1 MSEEVLKALM
11 QLFGITARLDGVTD
25 VERQL
30 VQDFLNQQLNQQDV
44 PKYFNI
50 FEQYAT
56 QSTSEVYEEG
66 MKLTP
71 VRLSSRMLRLA
82 TQIIKEL
89 TQQQKVVVLIRLLEL
104 VNLDHRISLQ
114 EEDFLDTVATIFNI
128 EPGEYAAIKHFVTE
142 KVPLL
147 RLQEPLLLCLHAPS
161 VEPLVYGRSIIVPQL
176 QGTLVILR
184 VPSVEAYFAKYIGD
198 KEYYLNGV
206 LMHPL
211 HIYPL
216 PPGSSIRGARI
227 EPIYYSDIVR
237 SFLQEKHR
245 QPIVLRAEQIAY
257 RFPSGVEAIKTLS
270 IQEYGGNLVGIM
282 GASGSGKSTLIEL
295 LAGIKKP
302 QTGKVTVNGVDV
314 HAGGMAGIIGFVPQ
328 QDFLIEELTVYENL
342 YYAARLCFANL
353 TEEAIKQKVNK
364 TLQDLGLYE
373 VRHLTVGDELDR
385 ILSGGQR
392 KRLNI
397 ALELLREPAV
407 LFVDEPTSGLSS
419 RDSENVM
426 DLLKELA
433 LKGKLVI
440 TVLHQPSSDIFK
452 MLDSLYILD
461 LGGYLIYA
469 GKPADALT
477 YFKNAASQVN
487 SKYIECH
494 ECGNIA
500 VEQLFD
506 IIEMRVVD
514 EYGRF
519 TNKRKRTPRQWHELF
534 QQHSKEIAGMAGSA
548 GELKPLT
555 SQLVRPSFFKQW
567 TLFAL
572 RDARIKLSS
581 PSYMTLAILQA
592 PVLAF
597 LLAYINRYY
606 PLEEGHTNYT
616 LFHNSNLPA
625 YIFVAVIIAL
635 FMGMTIG
642 AEEILK
648 DKRILFRERFLALN
662 RHSYLLAKATILFGL
677 SAVQTTLL
685 TLVGNLTIGIEW
697 ALFDEYWLILF
708 STACFANL
716 LALNLSSAF
725 KKSTVIYISIPIL
738 LIPQLILGGVVVRF
752 DRMNPTLVAHATTH
766 IPSISH
772 WVASRWAFEALMLE
786 QFRDNGFMRPQYEW
800 KKQIAESEYKAIF
813 LHERLMAAKD
823 SIVMGQRAIYWAT
836 VIGNTMEGEPFLE
849 QHPRYLPVVAVLRE
863 ATNEKLSAIVPLL
876 DSLLRHMRA
885 YYMERGER
893 ARLSL
898 KRWSELQTRNATA
911 KQTYQR
917 LYLHSHNE
925 AVERFVNNIDMG
937 NFVRLTAEGYRPNIF
952 LAYLDGNGFFTHFF
966 APVKWK
972 WGMAWD
978 TFYVN
983 MLVLWVM
990 TFVLYWALYWHWL
1003 ERLLLWLDQWRM
1015 RYKSHPYKS

>member
-11 QLFGITARLDGVTD
+11 QLFGITARLDGVTE
-25 VERQL
+25 VEREL
-30 VQDFLNQQLNQQDV
+30 VYDFLNQQLNQQDV
-44 PKYFNI
+44 PKYFEI

-56 QSTSEVYEEG
+56 QRTSNVYEEG
-66 MKLTP
+66 VKLTP
-71 VRLSSRMLRLA
+71 VRLSSRMLRLT

-89 TQQQKVVVLIRLLEL
+89 TQQQKVIVLIRLLEL
-104 VNLDHRISLQ
+104 VNVDHRISPQ
-114 EEDFLDTVATIFNI
+114 EEDFVDTVATVFNI
-128 EPGEYAAIKHFVTE
+128 EPGEYQAIKRFVME
-142 KVPLL
+142 ESPLPH
-147 RLQEPLLLCLHAPS
+147 LQEPLLLCLQAPPLP
-161 VEPLVYGRSIIVPQL
+161 PLVFEHAMAVPQL
-176 QGTLVILR
+176 QGAILILR
-184 VPSVEAYFAKYIGD
+184 VPSVESYFVKYIGD

-216 PPGSSIRGARI
+216 PPGSSIRGGRI
-227 EPIYYSDIVR
+227 EPIYYSDVVR
-237 SFLQEKHR
+237 FFLKEQHR
-245 QPIVLRAEQIAY
+245 QPIVLHARNISY
-257 RFPSGVEAIKTLS
+257 RFPSGVDAVKPLS
-270 IQEYGGNLVGIM
+270 MKEYGGNLVGIM

-302 QTGKVTVNGVDV
+302 SKGTVTINGVDV
-314 HAGGMAGIIGFVPQ
+314 HAEEMAGIVGFVPQ
-328 QDFLIEELTVYENL
+328 QDLLIEELTVYENL
-342 YYAARLCFANL
+342 YYAARLCFGNL
-353 TEEAIKQKVNK
+353 PEEDIKQKVEK

-373 VRHLTVGDELDR
+373 VRHLAVGNEIDR

-397 ALELLREPAV
+397 ALELLREPSV

-461 LGGYLIYA
+461 LGGYLIYS
-469 GKPADALT
+469 GKPADALI
-477 YFKNAASQVN
+477 YFKKAANQVN
-487 SKYIECH
+487 SEHIECH
-494 ECGNIA
+494 ECGNID
-500 VEQLFD
+500 VEQIFD

-519 TNKRKRTPRQWHELF
+519 TNRRKRTPRQWHALF
-534 QQHSKEIAGMAGSA
+534 QKYLEENNTTEEDEGV
-548 GELKPLT
+548 LKPLE
-555 SQLVRPSFFKQW
+555 SHLVRPSFLKQW
-567 TLFAL
+567 FLFAL

-581 PSYMTLAILQA
+581 PSYITLALLQA
-592 PVLAF
+592 PALAF

-606 PLEEGHTNYT
+606 PLEEGHSHYT
-616 LFHNSNLPA
+616 LYHNSNLPA

-648 DKRILFRERFLALN
+648 DRRILFRERFLALN
-662 RHSYLLAKATILFGL
+662 RHSYLLAKTAVLFAM

-685 TLVGNLTIGIEW
+685 VLVGNLTMRIEW
-697 ALFDEYWLILF
+697 ALFDEYWLVLF

-725 KKSTVIYISIPIL
+725 KKSAVIYIAIPVL

-752 DRMNPTLVAHATTH
+752 DRMNPSLVAHTTTH
-766 IPSISH
+766 IPAISH
-772 WVASRWAFEALMLE
+772 WMASRWAFEALMLE
-786 QFRDNGFMRPQYEW
+786 QFRDNSFMRPQYEW

-813 LHERLMAAKD
+813 LYERLRAAHD
-823 SIVMGQRAIYWAT
+823 SIAMGQRPAYWASM
-836 VIGNTMEGEPFLE
+836 IGKTIENDHFLR
-849 QHPRYLPVVAVLRE
+849 QHPRYVPVVNMLKESGVER
-863 ATNEKLSAIVPLL
+863 LSAITPML
-876 DSLLRHMRA
+876 DSLLRHLRA
-885 YYMERGER
+885 YYMERGEL

-898 KRWSELQTRNATA
+898 RRWTGQQSRTDSAKQAYQALHLQT
-911 KQTYQR
+911 
-917 LYLHSHNE
+917 HNE

-937 NFVRLTAEGYRPNIF
+937 NFVRLTTEGFRPNVY
-952 LAYLDGNGFFTHFF
+952 LAYLDGEGFFSHFF
-966 APVKWK
+966 APNKWQ
-972 WGMAWD
+972 WGRAWD

-983 MLVLWVM
+983 LLVIWLM
-990 TFVLYWALYWHWL
+990 SLLLYWALYVRLLERSMLWL
-1003 ERLLLWLDQWRM
+1003 EQWQM
-1015 RYKSHPYKS
+1015 RRRRPTDNM